1 MKILMINVACGI
13 GSTGRICTDLAEAL
27 ESRGHQVKIAYGRK
41 VVLEEHQKYAIK
53 IGTELDV
60 MLHGVKA
67 RLLDGMGLG
76 STNATKKFIEWVKE
90 YDPDVIHLH
99 NIHGYYINVKVL
111 FDYLRTCGKKII
123 WTLHDCWS
131 FTGHCPHFEYV
142 ECGKWKKGCDKCQ
155 QKTEYPARIG
165 PDFSK
170 RNYDLKKR
178 LFTNIDNMVLVT
190 PSNWLKELV
199 GESFLKE
206 YETVVINN
214 GIDTKVFKPV
224 SSDIK
229 KRLGCE
235 NKKVVLGVASIWSKR
250 KGLTYLIELSKKLS
264 SEYQVVIV
272 GLKPNQLAELPEGMI
287 GIERTNSVKEL
298 AELYS
303 CAEVYVNTTL
313 EDNYPTTNL
322 EAIACGTPVITFET
336 GGSPESAK
344 MYGKVVPRGDVDAVA
359 KAVLEV
365 KNLKK
370 NDFYIDYTYM
380 LEKYLKLYGEV

>member
-1 MKILMINVACGI
+1 MKVLMINVVCGI
-13 GSTGRICTDLAEAL
+13 RSTGRICTDLAEVL
-27 ESRGHQVKIAYGRK
+27 ESRGHQVKIAYGRE
-41 VVLEEHQKYAIK
+41 VVPEKHQKYAVK

-60 MLHGVKA
+60 KLHGVKA

-76 STNATKKFIEWVKE
+76 STKVTKKFIEWVKE

-111 FDYLRTCGKKII
+111 FEYLSTCGKKII
-123 WTLHDCWS
+123 WTLHDCWP
-131 FTGHCPHFEYV
+131 FTGHCPYFDYV
-142 ECGKWKKGCDKCQ
+142 ECDKWKKGCDKCQ
-155 QKTEYPARIG
+155 QKTEYPSRIG

-206 YETVVINN
+206 YKTVVINN

-229 KRLGCE
+229 KRIGCE
-235 NKKVVLGVASIWSKR
+235 NKKVVLGVASSWDKR

-272 GLKPNQLAELPEGMI
+272 GLKPNQLAELPEGII

-322 EAIACGTPVITFET
+322 EAMACGTPVITFET
-336 GGSPESAK
+336 GGSPETAK
-344 MYGKVVPRGDVDAVA
+344 MYGKVVPRRDVDAVA
-359 KAVLEV
+359 KAVLDV

-370 NDFYIDYTYM
+370 SELYIDYTYM
-380 LEKYLKLYGEV
+380 LEKYLKLYGDV